1 MKESNPTSTS
11 KIALQEGI
19 MFKYAAE
26 TVRRHFMGGNDT
38 AHEILYHIIA
48 FVVVMTIIGGLKGV
62 CTLLN
67 IPF

>member
-1 MKESNPTSTS
+1 
-11 KIALQEGI
+11 